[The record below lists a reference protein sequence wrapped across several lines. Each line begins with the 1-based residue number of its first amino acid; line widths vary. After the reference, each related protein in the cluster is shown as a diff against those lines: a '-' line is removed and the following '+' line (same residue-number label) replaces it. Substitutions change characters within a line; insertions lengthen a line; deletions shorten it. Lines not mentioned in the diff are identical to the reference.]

1 MAKKYAAL
9 IISLCTFADYV
20 ALSAKQYTWMFVSGD
35 SGDWL
40 ASANA
45 WIVPQPYGSPLY
57 ISLCRLLGLMPN
69 QPTTLTIVLSCLP
82 SAITVGL
89 VYLIVRKLT
98 SRVWCA
104 LTASLVLL
112 GMGVFLTQ
120 STILEEYVL
129 TIMFLT
135 LAYFFYIGDRRKLTA
150 LCLGLGTAVH
160 IFILPITVFWFVL
173 EYKQLRL
180 KFLAVYFLSGALT
193 YLLIPLLMYFGDGL
207 TFSGLWQYWA
217 GTSGAIVGTLSI
229 FDAPQRLLSIAQ
241 ILLMSLGL
249 AVIPL
254 WYGLKKPYD
263 TKKVVLVMI
272 VLVSLWY
279 HLTCLDP
286 ISWTFLCFGIPA
298 ITVLCG
304 LGLSKLS
311 LKHTCAVAACA
322 LVLIIVNGVFLN
334 ANILTNEEPLAVT
347 YYQEL
352 YSLPNGSA
360 IVAAP
365 GSYSFGLLYVI
376 SEGKKLCPI
385 EVEDAVVGDYFA
397 GPRNRCPATLSLDTG
412 CPPRDRMVYRI
423 ISGLESESSFEAE
436 MGDY

>member
-1 MAKKYAAL
+1 MAKKYVAL
-9 IISLCTFADYV
+9 IISICAFAYYT
-20 ALSAKQYTWMFVSGD
+20 ALSAKSYSWMFVSGD

-69 QPTTLTIVLSCLP
+69 QTVTLTILLSCLP

-98 SRVWCA
+98 NKVWCA

-112 GMGVFLTQ
+112 GAGVFLTQ
-120 STILEEYVL
+120 STILEEYALAV
-129 TIMFLT
+129 MFLT
-135 LAYFFYIGDRRKLTA
+135 LAFYFYVSNRRKLTA
-150 LCLGLGTAVH
+150 LVLGLGTAVH
-160 IFILPITVFWFVL
+160 IFILPIAVFWFVL

-180 KFLAVYFLSGALT
+180 KFLAIYFVSGALP
-193 YLLIPLLMYFGDGL
+193 YALIPLLMYFGDGL
-207 TFSGLWQYWA
+207 TFNGLWQYWT

-263 TKKVVLVMI
+263 TKKAVLLMVVV
-272 VLVSLWY
+272 VALWY
-279 HLTCLDP
+279 HLTSLDP
-286 ISWTFLCFGIPA
+286 MSWTFLSFGLPSA
-298 ITVLCG
+298 IILIG

-311 LKHTCAVAACA
+311 LKHSYTVAACA
-322 LVLIIVNGVFLN
+322 LALITINGIFLN
-334 ANILTNEEPLAVT
+334 ANTLTNEEPLAVT
-347 YYQEL
+347 YYEEL
-352 YSLPNGSA
+352 YSLPDGSNVLA
-360 IVAAP
+360 T
-365 GSYSFGLLYVI
+365 GGRYSFGLLYVM
-376 SEGKKLCPI
+376 SEGKDLI
-385 EVEDAVVGDYFA
+385 MVEAEDAKVGDYFA
-397 GPRNRCPATLSLDTG
+397 GPRNKSLSMFVLEESEG
-412 CPPRDRMVYRI
+412 MIYRI
-423 ISGLESESSFEAE
+423 TNMRVEELLK
-436 MGDY
+436 